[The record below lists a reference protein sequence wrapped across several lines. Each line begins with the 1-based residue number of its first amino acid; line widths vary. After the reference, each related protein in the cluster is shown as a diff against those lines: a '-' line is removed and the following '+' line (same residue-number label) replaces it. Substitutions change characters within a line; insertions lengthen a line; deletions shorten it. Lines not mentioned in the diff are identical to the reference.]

1 MKKFILPL
9 LLCILMLV
17 TGCSQPETEGPKADI
32 PKIITAPAGTL
43 KVHFI
48 DVGQADAILVQN
60 SDQAMLVDAGN
71 NADGE
76 LMVRYLNQQ
85 GIKKLQVVIGTHPH
99 EDHIGGMDDVIKH
112 FSVEQIYLPKVN
124 HATETYQDV
133 LRAMKAKNIKATAA
147 SGGQSFTLG
156 DARVEILAPNSSS
169 YEELNDYSIVSKIS
183 FGETAFLLTGDAGIL
198 SEQEMITKGYDLRA
212 NVLKVGH
219 HGSYT
224 ATGEKFL
231 KAVNPQVAVISVAA
245 KNDYGHPHREILE
258 RLKTSKVEVYQTA
271 QQGTLVLVSDG
282 KKITVENQT
291 ITTKGEVPI
300 AKDTSVYVDK
310 NAKGLIKGNIN
321 KNGDKIYHLPGQRN
335 YEQTKPE
342 AWFKTEDEAVQA
354 GFRRASR

>member
-9 LLCILMLV
+9 LLSILLLV
-17 TGCSQPETEGPKADI
+17 TGCSQPETGGGKAETPKTM
-32 PKIITAPAGTL
+32 TAPGSTL

-48 DVGQADAILVQN
+48 DVGQADAILVQEG
-60 SDQAMLVDAGN
+60 DQAMLVDAGN
-71 NADGE
+71 NDDGE

-85 GIKKLQVVIGTHPH
+85 GIKKLQVVLGTHPH
-99 EDHIGGMDDVIKH
+99 EDHIGGLDDIIKH
-112 FSVEQIYLPKVN
+112 FPVERVYLPKVN

-133 LRAMKAKNIKATAA
+133 LRAMKVKELKATAA

-156 DARVEILAPNSSS
+156 DAQVEILAPNSSS

-198 SEQEMITKGYDLRA
+198 SEQEMLTKGYDLRA

-231 KAVNPQVAVISVAA
+231 KAVNPQIAVISVAA
-245 KNDYGHPHREILE
+245 QNNYGHPHRETLQ
-258 RLKTSKVEVYQTA
+258 RLKNSKVEVYQTA
-271 QQGTLVLVSDG
+271 QQGTLVLTSDG
-282 KKITVENQT
+282 KKVTVENQT
-291 ITTKGEVPI
+291 TTTKGEVSI

-310 NAKGLIKGNIN
+310 NGKGVIKGNIN
-321 KNGDKIYHLPGQRN
+321 KNGDKIYHLPGQQN
-335 YEQTKPE
+335 YEKTNPE
-342 AWFKTEDEAVQA
+342 VWFKTEDEAVAA